1 MKRPNIL
8 FFSGRGNYLNC
19 TQRHRDTELFVIVIV
34 IVKTLCVFVSLCTQ
48 IKEKTKNTT
57 HFTKFSR
64 PPLFTGVPAS
74 EVLSKHITN
83 TSPTSHHLIK
93 EAPQNIYLY
102 DRPLVAFPP
111 LFEGGL
117 LISNNDVFLWK
128 MYDG

>member
-1 MKRPNIL
+1 MYTKKR
-8 FFSGRGNYLNC
+8 
-19 TQRHRDTELFVIVIV
+19 
-34 IVKTLCVFVSLCTQ
+34 
-48 IKEKTKNTT
+48 KNTP
-57 HFTKFSR
+57 HFTKSSR
-64 PPLFTGVPAS
+64 TPLFTGVPAS

-128 MYDG
+128 MYDGR